1 MIKTKDEI
9 LNAIREFVGENT
21 DDATLQLLED
31 VDDTF
36 ADFAN
41 KTENSEDWK
50 AKYEAN
56 DEEWRKK
63 YRDRFFGNDEEVS
76 ETEPTEEVVEE
87 VEEPTHF
94 EDLFEEEKEGE

>member
-1 MIKTKDEI
+1 MIKSKDEI
-9 LNAIREFVGENT
+9 LSAIRDFVGENT
-21 DDATLQLLED
+21 DDATLQFLED

-36 ADFAN
+36 AEFT
-41 KTENSEDWK
+41 KSSEETEDWK

-56 DEEWRKK
+56 DAEWRKK
-63 YRDRFFGNDEEVS
+63 YRDRFFGNDEVQD
-76 ETEPTEEVVEE
+76 ETPTEEVEE

>member
-63 YRDRFFGNDEEVS
+63 YRDRFFGSDEKIS
-76 ETEPTEEVVEE
+76 EAESTEE

>member
-1 MIKTKDEI
+1 MVKTKDEI

-36 ADFAN
+36 TAFTKASED
-41 KTENSEDWK
+41 SEDWK
-50 AKYEAN
+50 AKYETN

-63 YRDRFFGNDEEVS
+63 YRDRFFGSDEEVS
-76 ETEPTEEVVEE
+76 ETEQIEEVVET
-87 VEEPTHF
+87 EEPTHF
-94 EDLFEEEKEGE
+94 EDLFEEKEGE

>member
-36 ADFAN
+36 AEFA
-41 KTENSEDWK
+41 KASEDSEDWK
-50 AKYEAN
+50 AKYEEN
-56 DEEWRKK
+56 DAEWRKK
-63 YRDRFFGNDEEVS
+63 YRDRFFGSDEEVTKS
-76 ETEPTEEVVEE
+76 EQTEEVVEE
-87 VEEPTHF
+87 TEEPTHF

>member
-87 VEEPTHF
+87 AEEPTHF

>member
-63 YRDRFFGNDEEVS
+63 YRDRFFGNDAEAS

-87 VEEPTHF
+87 DEEPTHF